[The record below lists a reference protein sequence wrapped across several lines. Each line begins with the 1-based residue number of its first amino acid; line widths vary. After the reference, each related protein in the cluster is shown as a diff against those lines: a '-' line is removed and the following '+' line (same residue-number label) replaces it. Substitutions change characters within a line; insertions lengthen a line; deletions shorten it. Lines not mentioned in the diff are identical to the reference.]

1 MNTDHLDPAPSMPK
15 QYLSEL
21 KSKEMVNH
29 PSHYQTSSGME
40 VIDVIEAFDL
50 GFNLGNVCKYIL
62 RCGKKSDD
70 EIQELK
76 KAKWYLERE
85 ISNREKR
92 KVAITTVTP

>member
-40 VIDVIEAFDL
+40 VIDVIEAFNL
-50 GFNLGNVCKYIL
+50 NFRLGNCAKYIL
-62 RCGKKSDD
+62 RAGHKDD
-70 EIQELK
+70 ILQDLK

-85 ISNREKR
+85 IATIEKNRLN
-92 KVAITTVTP
+92 ASSSS

>member
-40 VIDVIEAFDL
+40 VIDVIEAFNL
-50 GFNLGNVCKYIL
+50 GFCLGNVVKYIL
-62 RCGKKSDD
+62 RAGHKDD
-70 EIQELK
+70 ILQDLK

-85 ISNREKR
+85 IATIEKNRSN
-92 KVAITTVTP
+92 ASTST